1 MSKKQAERVSHI
13 EGTDSVRQFS
23 PLSSRER
30 SRPHEA
36 DVPDPQT
43 TADGHEVRDAAAG
56 DRAVA
61 AARLVRAKISTQE
74 FQKLFAELQH
84 ELFQYI
90 DRRIHK
96 LLDKAVTALAKLL
109 KHPDWRARDAAIEKI
124 LRMHAKYVE
133 RIDVTGTLEH
143 MSPVRHDVNHDLLRL
158 PPMDDMTDEQRQ
170 LARQLLQATR
180 ATQPQ
185 RPPRVLGVS
194 YDPPGQ
200 S

>member
-1 MSKKQAERVSHI
+1 MKPMPPTHKRRPMATRYETQ
-13 EGTDSVRQFS
+13 RQWIAR
-23 PLSSRER
+23 LLLLGWTTEQIATRLHCSSRM
-30 SRPHEA
+30 
-36 DVPDPQT
+36 
-43 TADGHEVRDAAAG
+43 VRW
-56 DRAVA
+56 
-61 AARLVRAKISTQE
+61 KISTPE

-84 ELFQYI
+84 ELYQHI

-96 LLDKAVTALAKLL
+96 LLDKAVTALFRMLR
-109 KHPDWRARDAAIEKI
+109 HRDWRARDAAVEKI

-143 MSPVRHDVNHDLLRL
+143 TGPVRHDVNHDLLRL